1 MSRLWTPASVLTGV
15 LVRCS
20 AHYKELRWNINLLCS
35 AQRSL
40 LSCGPIVDPE
50 LTPVIFS
57 PKVYEGT
64 RSSHRHS
71 PGLRLRWRRSIVG
84 ATSGT
89 LPFPH
94 LSGSSMVPFSNQRM
108 SITIVIYTVCDCED
122 WFSGMKLLILVIFL
136 IQLLVSAGG
145 CSRGVLSLLQL
156 LQPAQWSATIL
167 TSMFIHFKIFCEGSE
182 PTWAHWSQFQ
192 YVYSP
197 TTFSTVF

>member
-1 MSRLWTPASVLTGV
+1 M
-15 LVRCS
+15 RCS
-20 AHYKELRWNINLLCS
+20 AGDCSHYKELRWNINLLCS
-35 AQRSL
+35 AQSSL

-64 RSSHRHS
+64 RSSQRHS
-71 PGLRLRWRRSIVG
+71 PGLRLSWVEWRRGIVG
-84 ATSGT
+84 ATSDT

-156 LQPAQWSATIL
+156 LQPAQWSETIL
-167 TSMFIHFKIFCEGSE
+167 PSMFIHFKIFCEGSSVSM
-182 PTWAHWSQFQ
+182 PVCLLSLT
-192 YVYSP
+192 P
-197 TTFSTVF
+197 I